1 MHEQVTVSK
10 FMLWPDTSNTA
21 MLLDNMIDTLDDQ
34 LTYSTHFKT
43 TVMVSIAKYKLYI
56 KYQPKINI
64 PRLKAILKDYLMC
77 VF

>member
-34 LTYSTHFKT
+34 LTYSTHSKT
-43 TVMVSIAKYKLYI
+43 TAMVCNDKSVSIHVKFNCFK
-56 KYQPKINI
+56 
-64 PRLKAILKDYLMC
+64 
-77 VF
+77 